1 MIDYPHFLMVI
12 KKPLN
17 SKKVIINDSF
27 DWQSSIISK
36 LHSYFSSE
44 KLSPADAFRIVD
56 SDFDGFISKSDLKNF
71 LLTALNV
78 RAEET
83 NSSNIDRLFKLLDRF
98 KRGCI
103 TKDDFAH
110 FFDGKEDGWMVA
122 AKQQVGL
129 VLSKSFG
136 SLKESFESNFIFSTS
151 NFKKNNRNIKT
162 FKINELQ

>member
-36 LHSYFSSE
+36 LHLYFNSE

-56 SDFDGFISKSDLKNF
+56 SDFDGFISKSDLKKF
-71 LLTALNV
+71 LISVLNV
-78 RAEET
+78 RTEEA

-110 FFDGKEDGWMVA
+110 FFDGKEEGWIEA

-136 SLKESFESNFIFSTS
+136 SLKESFESKLYFFYLKYY
-151 NFKKNNRNIKT
+151 KKQQKYQDIQT
-162 FKINELQ
+162 Q